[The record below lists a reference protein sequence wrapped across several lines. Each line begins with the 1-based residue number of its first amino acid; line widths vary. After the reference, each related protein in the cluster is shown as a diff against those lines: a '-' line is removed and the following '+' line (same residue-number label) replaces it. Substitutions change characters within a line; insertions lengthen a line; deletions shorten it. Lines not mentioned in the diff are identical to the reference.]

1 VEPTFDFEGIRSIN
15 DALIEI
21 GPVKVIRVGPGM
33 VGLATMNG
41 KPVLLDV
48 GVHFVNEPSFQ
59 MESDPFKRQDEMIIT
74 LGPINII
81 IVPRGVIYPVL
92 VNGEGHFLLEGRHMI
107 NQARFKLLSAGK
119 ESDEYIRA
127 GTRHRII
134 VPRGKLGLALERGEP
149 VLYEPGSTHLVNS
162 ALFEYKGSVDITQQ
176 VIEHGSLKIV
186 TVKDG
191 FVRACLHLP

>member
-1 VEPTFDFEGIRSIN
+1 MRRCG
-15 DALIEI
+15 ALLC
-21 GPVKVIRVGPGM
+21 RR
-33 VGLATMNG
+33 AA
-41 KPVLLDV
+41 
-48 GVHFVNEPSFQ
+48 
-59 MESDPFKRQDEMIIT
+59 ESRPFRTISRQVAR
-74 LGPINII
+74 LP
-81 IVPRGVIYPVL
+81 
-92 VNGEGHFLLEGRHMI
+92 
-107 NQARFKLLSAGK
+107 AASRFKLLSAGK

-162 ALFEYKGSVDITQQ
+162 ALFEYKRSVDITQQ

-191 FVRACLHLP
+191 FVRSGTNASL